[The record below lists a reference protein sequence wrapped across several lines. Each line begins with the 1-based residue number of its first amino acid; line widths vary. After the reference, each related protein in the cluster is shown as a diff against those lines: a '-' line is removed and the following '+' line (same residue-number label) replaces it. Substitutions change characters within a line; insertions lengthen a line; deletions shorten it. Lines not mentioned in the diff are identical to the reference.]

1 NIKEMMSKEGR
12 LFSYS
17 RCLAM
22 KDARAKGQLRRLVGG
37 MEALWAPPTYD
48 GATLERCFCPLPSYS
63 VSAYLVPNRP
73 SSSRPNLGSGVDR
86 FDRTPESLGH
96 GWLDGTSL
104 GAGHE
109 QVLVISRT
117 VALHPLVNFVD

>member
-1 NIKEMMSKEGR
+1 MMSKEGR

-22 KDARAKGQLRRLVGG
+22 KDARAKGLLRRLVGG

-73 SSSRPNLGSGVDR
+73 SSSRPNLGSGVADSIELLR
-86 FDRTPESLGH
+86 ALDMAA
-96 GWLDGTSL
+96 GWDKFGC
-104 GAGHE
+104 GA
-109 QVLVISRT
+109 
-117 VALHPLVNFVD
+117 